1 MSAAAKLVNRHDGK
15 SEAHAGQGPSVASRR
30 CPPKLTV
37 EQRREAVWM
46 RSTGVPLKAVAKH
59 FGVSPKSI
67 RHLVQSGR
75 YCSGARGAEGR
86 VRPVGAAPAES
97 GTVIRSRAGVDLL
110 VYGLPLSTHRTLEKL
125 TADSGWSVAAFARE
139 LLVCSVLPSPTH
151 RAMPIR
157 RVGLRHRVSNWEAAR

>member
-15 SEAHAGQGPSVASRR
+15 SEAHAGQGSSVTSRR

-37 EQRREAVWM
+37 EQRRDAVWM
-46 RSTGVPLKAVAKH
+46 RSTGVPVKAVARH

-67 RHLVQSGR
+67 RHLVESGR
-75 YCSGARGAEGR
+75 YCARGAEGR
-86 VRPVGAAPAES
+86 VRPASAAPAES

-125 TADSGWSVAAFARE
+125 AADSGWSVAAFARE

-151 RAMPIR
+151 RAMPVR
-157 RVGLRHRVSNWEAAR
+157 RVGLRHLVSTWEANR